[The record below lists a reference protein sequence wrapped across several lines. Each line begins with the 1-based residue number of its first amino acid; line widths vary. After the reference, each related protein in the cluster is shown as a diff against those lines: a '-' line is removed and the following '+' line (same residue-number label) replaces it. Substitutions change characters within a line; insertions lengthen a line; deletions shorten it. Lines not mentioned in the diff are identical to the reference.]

1 MDMTFTIKATNPA
14 GVDHVTSTLA
24 GPGYS
29 QTHDSHPEGE
39 AVVFDGIPGAG
50 TFTLT
55 SQAYADRDDP
65 DHTVGDPFTVTV
77 TIAAQVPT
85 PISIS

>member
-1 MDMTFTIKATNPA
+1 MDMTFHIITANPSA
-14 GVDHVTSTLA
+14 VDHIGNTMT
-24 GPGYS
+24 GPGFS
-29 QTHDSHPEGE
+29 QEHDSHPEGE
-39 AVVFDGIPGAG
+39 DVVFSGIPGPG
-50 TFTLT
+50 IYTLT

-77 TIAAQVPT
+77 AIAAQVPT